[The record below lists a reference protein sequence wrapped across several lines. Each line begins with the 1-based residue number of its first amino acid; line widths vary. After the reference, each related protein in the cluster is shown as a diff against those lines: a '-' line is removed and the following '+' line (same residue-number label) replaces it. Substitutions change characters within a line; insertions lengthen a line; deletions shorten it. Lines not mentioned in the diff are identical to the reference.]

1 MRNRRTIRSLI
12 QLERCPVPWDCPESH
27 LTCPRLYDIVA
38 LLRSEEDAMTRPRRL
53 LPSPKRKRLDSRED
67 TVVTS
72 MALPRRL
79 HRQARIAALDLN
91 WTLAEVVREALD
103 EWLGRHRSELAAS
116 RGGRQ

>member
-1 MRNRRTIRSLI
+1 
-12 QLERCPVPWDCPESH
+12 
-27 LTCPRLYDIVA
+27 
-38 LLRSEEDAMTRPRRL
+38 MTRPRRP

-67 TVVTS
+67 TVITS
-72 MALPRRL
+72 MALPRGL

-103 EWLGRHRSELAAS
+103 EWLGRHKSELAAG